1 MEQLGQ
7 PDRLYAR
14 VRGAVLLALGVG
26 ACGGT
31 QGLPG
36 LPSLP
41 PGSRVF
47 PSESHYQV
55 SGTTIPEI
63 GQSLEDGSSA
73 ELGGS
78 YVGLHRWRIEW
89 SYEYRERGAG
99 SCEVT
104 AVSLELYSEIALPE
118 WIDRERADSSVITMW
133 DRYLTDL
140 RAHETGHRLH
150 AYQAARE
157 LSREVRG
164 VRAPACGAIGASV
177 GVTARRILDKY
188 SGIDDAWDADPAHR
202 ADWPPRGATGRS
214 RRSPL
219 ADPSGLAHLGGHD
232 RNLLPPRPHETGP
245 WLIPRS
251 TA

>member
-157 LSREVRG
+157 LSREVGR

-177 GVTARRILDKY
+177 GLTARRILEKY
-188 SGIDDAWDADPAHR
+188 GEIDEAWDADPANRVHWLPG
-202 ADWPPRGATGRS
+202 AAGPPVSRGSAGRS
-214 RRSPL
+214 FPTGASW
-219 ADPSGLAHLGGHD
+219 
-232 RNLLPPRPHETGP
+232 RP
-245 WLIPRS
+245 
-251 TA
+251 